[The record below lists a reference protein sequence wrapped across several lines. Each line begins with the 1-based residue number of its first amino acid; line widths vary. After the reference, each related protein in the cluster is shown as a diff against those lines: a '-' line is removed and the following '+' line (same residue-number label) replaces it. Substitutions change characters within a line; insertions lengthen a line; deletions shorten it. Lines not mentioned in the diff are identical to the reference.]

1 MIIKQ
6 FLFHFRFLFFSNF
19 FFFFFFFGES
29 KALDS
34 QWLVLMVWCVH
45 FCNHPWLKRWTWSIH
60 GTLRWWGN
68 PGETDPAVMVVLPW
82 RCTISWYFLLFP
94 PQKTKFFKSKLV
106 SFFPIHCTT
115 QFPAAT
121 LAQLLSWK
129 FSILP
134 GLILKKNILIG
145 KKKKKKLSAHIELF
159 QLTERCLKAGNA
171 QQYLLAGMVLGL
183 LSKAWQVF
191 PSPLH

>member
-1 MIIKQ
+1 
-6 FLFHFRFLFFSNF
+6 
-19 FFFFFFFGES
+19 
-29 KALDS
+29 
-34 QWLVLMVWCVH
+34 MVWCVH